1 MKNQI
6 RYFRFFYSY
15 LGPSLFLLL
24 TLSILVGL
32 MDGFGL
38 SMFIP
43 LLQSAASDEVSY
55 EKAAENLGDF
65 SFLINI
71 LESTGL
77 PFNLT
82 LVLGFLLILFILK
95 GFFKYLEMVYRIILQ
110 IKFVR
115 NLRFNMVDGLGDIT
129 YEKFSKI
136 NGGRIQNTMS
146 GEVNKIVSAFG
157 FYFNT
162 MQGAVLLLVYV
173 VLAFISNF
181 NFAFFVSV
189 GGYLTSFIFKYLY
202 KRTREASIK
211 ITSISHDYQS
221 LLVQSILF
229 FKYLKGTGYFHNFKF
244 KLKEKIDEVEEVQLK
259 IGNYNAILISTR
271 EPIVII
277 IVAVVIGIQAML
289 MGTSLTSIILSIL
302 FFYRALN
309 YLLTVQ
315 TSWQGFIGQIGAIE
329 AGISLIEEF
338 NDSKE
343 ENTAS
348 KKPVPE
354 RYNFMLDR
362 VSYYYQKEK
371 LILSNIDLELHV
383 NKTYAFVGESGS
395 GKTTLVNLII
405 GLLNPTSGGIFINGI
420 NRKDFDLSSY
430 RRRFGYITQEPVI
443 FNDTIYNNV
452 TFWAPKNEENLKLF
466 WEVIDL
472 SHLTLVVDNS
482 LLKEDTN
489 LGDNGMVFSG
499 GQKQRIS
506 IARELFKKCEI
517 LIFDEATSA
526 LDSET
531 EKIIQENI
539 DSFKGKYTILVIAHR
554 LSTIKNVDILI
565 MVEEGKIISQGT
577 FDEVFSSSNKFKR
590 MVNLQEF

>member
-24 TLSILVGL
+24 ILSILVGL

-77 PFNLT
+77 PFNLS
-82 LVLGFLLILFILK
+82 LVLGFLLILFVLK
-95 GFFKYLEMVYRIILQ
+95 GFFKYLEMLYRIILQ

-115 NLRFNMVDGLGDIT
+115 KLRFNMVDGLGDIS

-173 VLAFISNF
+173 FLAFISNF
-181 NFAFFVSV
+181 NFAFFVSL

-229 FKYLKGTGYFHNFKF
+229 FKYLKGTGYFFDFKF
-244 KLKEKIDEVEEVQLK
+244 KLKEKIEEVEKVQLK

-271 EPIVII
+271 EPIVIV

-289 MGTSLTSIILSIL
+289 LGTSLTSIILSIL

-329 AGISLIEEF
+329 AGIDLIEEF

-343 ENTAS
+343 EKTSN
-348 KKPVPE
+348 KKSIPE
-354 RYNFMLDR
+354 RYNFKLDN

-371 LILSNIDLELHV
+371 LILSDINLDLQL

-405 GLLNPTSGGIFINGI
+405 GLLNPTSGNIFINDT
-420 NRKDFDLSSY
+420 NRKDLDLSTY
-430 RRRFGYITQEPVI
+430 RKRFGYITQEPVI

-452 TFWAPKNEENLKLF
+452 TFWAPKTEENLKLF
-466 WEVIDL
+466 WEVINL
-472 SHLTLVVDNS
+472 SHLTSVVDNS
-482 LLKEDTN
+482 LLTEDTN

-565 MVEEGKIISQGT
+565 MMEEGKIISQGT
-577 FDEVFSSSNKFKR
+577 FDEVFNSSNKFQR